1 MAGQMADTRG
11 KRYRSGCASGER
23 GGTTAA
29 GAVCAEVLQV
39 VHHCPVG
46 DWDLSTRLWAIAVA
60 REMAARW

>member
-1 MAGQMADTRG
+1 MNLL
-11 KRYRSGCASGER
+11 YRVVMWSEELQDGFFV
-23 GGTTAA
+23 GGAVAA
-29 GAVCAEVLQV
+29 RAVCAEVLQV